1 MDAESIA
8 KQFLAAMPDPSSEV
22 DDLTDAEKIALC
34 CAAGIELEFS
44 TENEDGKYMLRA
56 TTKRRVGIVKI
67 GNEFRVIQE
76 ADTKEGDCIHISL
89 SKLAAT

>member
-22 DDLTDAEKIALC
+22 DDLTDAEKISLC
-34 CAAGIELEFS
+34 CAAGIELEFT
-44 TENEDGKYMLRA
+44 TEYEGGAYMLRA

-67 GNEFRVIQE
+67 GNEFRVAQE
-76 ADTKEGDCIHISL
+76 APTKEGYYIRINL
-89 SKLAAT
+89 MEAER